1 MPGTSCQVG
10 GPFASL
16 TVVEMARNGLQIA
29 CLLGI
34 MQNLRALARNFWKV
48 TPALSD
54 EMSYT
59 VWLQDVKDFMLLVRV
74 HPSPFTPL
82 CPRAQQSVCFLI
94 RLHFGCIS
102 NAISPP
108 SLSLCLLF
116 ALRKL
121 KRNYYNLYYLQLSCP
136 SELARPLFRLRLRLR
151 RNAKV
156 SSALG
161 QEVTRA
167 ASADVVCFVVVGTRH
182 DQVHKCMQTTC
193 GNVEIYSQKF
203 ITCSSAPPKPPFLVP
218 SPCLLLLK
226 NFLKCVAGLD
236 ISLPLFISL
245 LLAAAVYFFY
255 ILSLFS

>member
-1 MPGTSCQVG
+1 MPL
-10 GPFASL
+10 SL
-16 TVVEMARNGLQIA
+16 
-29 CLLGI
+29 
-34 MQNLRALARNFWKV
+34 
-48 TPALSD
+48 
-54 EMSYT
+54 
-59 VWLQDVKDFMLLVRV
+59 
-74 HPSPFTPL
+74 PL
-82 CPRAQQSVCFLI
+82 
-94 RLHFGCIS
+94 
-102 NAISPP
+102 

-151 RNAKV
+151 LRRNAKV

-167 ASADVVCFVVVGTRH
+167 ASSDVVCFVVVGTRH

-218 SPCLLLLK
+218 SPRLLLLK

>member
-59 VWLQDVKDFMLLVRV
+59 VWLQDVKDFMLFVRV

-102 NAISPP
+102 NAISLPL

-203 ITCSSAPPKPPFLVP
+203 ITCSSAPPKPP
-218 SPCLLLLK
+218 SWCLLLA
-226 NFLKCVAGLD
+226 C
-236 ISLPLFISL
+236 S
-245 LLAAAVYFFY
+245 Y
-255 ILSLFS
+255 

>member
-1 MPGTSCQVG
+1 M
-10 GPFASL
+10 
-16 TVVEMARNGLQIA
+16 
-29 CLLGI
+29 
-34 MQNLRALARNFWKV
+34 
-48 TPALSD
+48 
-54 EMSYT
+54 
-59 VWLQDVKDFMLLVRV
+59 
-74 HPSPFTPL
+74 PSPLP
-82 CPRAQQSVCFLI
+82 
-94 RLHFGCIS
+94 
-102 NAISPP
+102 
-108 SLSLCLLF
+108 LSLCLLF

-167 ASADVVCFVVVGTRH
+167 ASADVVCFVVAGRRH

-236 ISLPLFISL
+236 IFLSPSPSLSL